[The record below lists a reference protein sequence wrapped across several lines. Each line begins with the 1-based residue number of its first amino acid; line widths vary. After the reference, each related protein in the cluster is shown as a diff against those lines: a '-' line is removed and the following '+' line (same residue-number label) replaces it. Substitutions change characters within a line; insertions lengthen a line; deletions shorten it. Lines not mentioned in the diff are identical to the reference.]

1 MFEEQVFNAVY
12 SDAQGDS
19 LDSSEDV
26 TQSLGYKGCND
37 AMMLLILLY
46 YGSQFGIKSAT
57 ISEHNNLHW
66 MGMSRNMLSWDQ
78 IHNCLVVSNIFYFP

>member
-1 MFEEQVFNAVY
+1 
-12 SDAQGDS
+12 
-19 LDSSEDV
+19 
-26 TQSLGYKGCND
+26 
-37 AMMLLILLY
+37 MMLLILLY